1 VADVHGAQKVL
12 SSNGFRMANC
22 FCCLTKCHGVPCLLP
37 SRITTKVLK
46 TARLFLQDR
55 DQEQDQMFETKTR
68 TSWSKTK
75 SLETKTWSLGLHHC
89 SQRITYDMG
98 TTIPTRRYNYPV
110 IRINPHIIRIMT
122 RILGARYSAGTR
134 NYRLSALWVVCADFR
149 QAQVG
154 SKPG

>member
-1 VADVHGAQKVL
+1 MYIERRRFCQA
-12 SSNGFRMANC
+12 MASEWQTAFVVSQNAMV
-22 FCCLTKCHGVPCLLP
+22 CLVYCRQELQLKSWKLQDFFFKTETKNKTKC
-37 SRITTKVLK
+37 SRPRPGLHDPRPR
-46 TARLFLQDR
+46 ASRLV
-55 DQEQDQMFETKTR
+55 
-68 TSWSKTK
+68 W
-75 SLETKTWSLGLHHC
+75 TWSLGLHHC